1 MSTKKWNNEIPINRD
16 TYMIRCIE
24 EGFAPSRSSGK
35 PMITLKFEIAAPETI
50 SVAGE
55 DIMVVGVKSN
65 LVRYQVT
72 KSVDDQGNVDT
83 EKSASLKKA
92 LEEMYGQFGIKLT
105 EELNVDNPP
114 LGFKNKLVWAVLDNE
129 RKPMLR
135 TPTKEQLDKGIKR
148 DAPELIMLHP
158 VTKQPM
164 IENWPQII
172 KIICP
177 AEQPA
182 NQPY

>member
-1 MSTKKWNNEIPINRD
+1 MNKKWDNTMPINRD
-16 TYMIRCIE
+16 TYMLRCIE

-35 PMITLKFEIAAPETI
+35 PMITLKCEIASPETI
-50 SVAGE
+50 NIAGE
-55 DIMVVGVKSN
+55 DILVVGIKAG
-65 LVRYQVT
+65 LTHYQVT
-72 KSVDDQGNVDT
+72 KSVDDQGVVDE
-83 EKSASLKKA
+83 EKSKALKKS
-92 LEEMYGQFGIKLT
+92 LEELYEQFGIKVDG
-105 EELNVDNPP
+105 ELNVDNPP
-114 LGFKNKLVWAVLDNE
+114 LGFKNKLVWAVLDND
-129 RKPMLR
+129 RRPMLR

-158 VTKQPM
+158 QTKQPM
-164 IENWPQII
+164 IENWPKIV